1 MELRKLERN
10 TDFLCLDNDFVLGG
24 DMIDGHVDKTSDR
37 KYSTRMLEFVIRKI
51 CWEVQQE
58 YEEGTGD
65 QC

>member
-51 CWEVQQE
+51 YWEVQ
-58 YEEGTGD
+58 
-65 QC
+65 